1 MLVLRGPFRGV
12 TLILRFPAGQF
23 AQLQI
28 DALAELLPMPDQ
40 LAIGLVHDLHQQI
53 VVGRVWD
60 ARLGGRRVRFH
71 ALPTTVSAVLLPF
84 RQRAHQIELRIS
96 VTSVLKGRAS
106 RIPSRRV
113 ASQRLGIP
121 ISSHRV
127 EITVTASHQ
136 IEIALLIP
144 AIIRISLAETRFCL
158 IFSLVIILFARF
170 KVWIKIFV
178 GLFVNL
184 DKNYFT
190 TVSLNELHSPNTS
203 NSLFD

>member
-1 MLVLRGPFRGV
+1 MKLETLKDENIKSELTGRDIREGLARQRGRMLVLRGPFRGV

-40 LAIGLVHDLHQQI
+40 LAIGLVHDLHQKI

-60 ARLGGRRVRFH
+60 ARLGRRRVRFQARP
-71 ALPTTVSAVLLPF
+71 ALPAAVPAVLLPF
-84 RQRAHQIELRIS
+84 RQRAHQIQFRIS

-106 RIPSRRV
+106 CIPSRRI
-113 ASQRLGIP
+113 ARQRLGVP

-144 AIIRISLAETRFCL
+144 AI
-158 IFSLVIILFARF
+158 
-170 KVWIKIFV
+170 
-178 GLFVNL
+178 
-184 DKNYFT
+184 NY
-190 TVSLNELHSPNTS
+190 L
-203 NSLFD
+203 